1 MKNYQLFTFWLFKS
15 LYPALTKMSKNL
27 LSPLK
32 PSNRSNTP
40 VKTSKKRFNH
50 FTPNKENK
58 RPAHFP
64 TPQKVSGLQQHNET
78 PTCAKQDLSKSSET
92 SDVGKARIQ
101 LAFSQQSPTQHI
113 DNNKSSTIIQNQ
125 HDKSSTMPYTEN

>member
-1 MKNYQLFTFWLFKS
+1 M
-15 LYPALTKMSKNL
+15 
-27 LSPLK
+27 
-32 PSNRSNTP
+32 
-40 VKTSKKRFNH
+40 
-50 FTPNKENK
+50 
-58 RPAHFP
+58 
-64 TPQKVSGLQQHNET
+64 SGLQQHNET

-125 HDKSSTMPYTEN
+125 PDKSSTMPYTQRTSRTKSYTYKSVKDSSALEPYVKCMVNGTVTKLITTNHSSQELFP